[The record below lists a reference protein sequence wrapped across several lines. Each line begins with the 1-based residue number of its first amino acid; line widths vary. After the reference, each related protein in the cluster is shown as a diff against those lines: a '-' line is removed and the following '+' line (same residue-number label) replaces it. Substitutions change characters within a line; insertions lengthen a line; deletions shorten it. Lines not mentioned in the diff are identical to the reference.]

1 MQCLTNFVAFGNCI
15 CKLFQLAVK
24 PGKLLLGEAGKFL
37 RFELNLRLAFAL
49 SENSFIRRSEHLMV
63 NYCNE

>member
-37 RFELNLRLAFAL
+37 RYSLMKLLLNLICVWPSLCPRIVLLDAL
-49 SENSFIRRSEHLMV
+49 NI
-63 NYCNE
+63 